1 MFEYDMIY
9 MNIYQTERRAY
20 MYAFFKGKLAYIGE
34 DSIILDVHDVGYRIL
49 VSTASIAY
57 LPQIGEEVQLYTY
70 TSVREDAIWLYG
82 FLNQDDLDIFKKLIT
97 VSGIG
102 PKGGMAILSVMN
114 ADAVRFAIIS
124 GDAKAIAKAP
134 GIGAKTAQRV
144 ILELKDKVSIED
156 TLVGREING
165 GVSLH
170 NALDD
175 YTKEAVEALVALG
188 YSSTEALK
196 AVKAIPNAAEMDA
209 ERLLKAALKNIF

>member
-1 MFEYDMIY
+1 
-9 MNIYQTERRAY
+9 

-49 VSTASIAY
+49 VSPASIAY
-57 LPQIGEEVQLYTY
+57 LPQLGEEAKIYTY

-82 FLNQDDLDIFKKLIT
+82 FLNQDDLEIFKKLIT

-114 ADAVRFAIIS
+114 ADALRFAIVA
-124 GDAKAIAKAP
+124 GDSKAIAKAP

-144 ILELKDKVSIED
+144 ILELKDKVSLED
-156 TLVGREING
+156 TLVQREING
-165 GVSLH
+165 GVAYREELS
-170 NALDD
+170 DF
-175 YTKEAVEALVALG
+175 TQEAVEALVALG

-196 AVKAIPNAAEMDA
+196 AIKAIPNAMELDA
-209 ERLLKAALKNIF
+209 ESLLKAALKNIF